1 MTNSNLTRVLANK
14 KWQVS
19 VCLLFLFTLL
29 SCEKEDKVMEEEL
42 TGSWRVEAAYYN
54 PAMDL
59 LKFLDTNNVL
69 TLNTDKSFDISK
81 DLIIQEGKWRIDKNI
96 DDESRLKLDFETSS
110 LKVDAVVKHDGAK
123 LTLMNY
129 KLVPDPNS
137 AFKDIEVT
145 LFNITLVKI
154 K

>member
-1 MTNSNLTRVLANK
+1 MTNSNLTRVLTNK

-19 VCLLFLFTLL
+19 VYLLFLFTLL

-54 PAMDL
+54 PSMDL

-69 TLNTDKSFDISK
+69 TLNADKTFEISK

-110 LKVDAVVKHDGAK
+110 LKVDAVVKHDGTK

-129 KLVPDPNS
+129 KLVPDLNS

>member
-29 SCEKEDKVMEEEL
+29 SCDKEDKVMEEEL
-42 TGSWRVEAAYYN
+42 TGSWRVETAYYN
-54 PAMDL
+54 PAMEL
-59 LKFLDTNNVL
+59 IKFLDTNNVL
-69 TLNTDKSFDISK
+69 ILNTDKTFDISK
-81 DLIIQEGKWRIDKNI
+81 DMINQKGKWRIDKNI

-110 LKVDAVVKHDGAK
+110 LKVDAVIKHDGAK
-123 LTLMNY
+123 LILTNY
-129 KLVPDPNS
+129 KIVPDPNS
-137 AFKDIEVT
+137 ALKDKEIT
-145 LFNITLVKI
+145 LFNITLVKT

>member
-1 MTNSNLTRVLANK
+1 M
-14 KWQVS
+14 
-19 VCLLFLFTLL
+19 
-29 SCEKEDKVMEEEL
+29 EKEL

-54 PAMDL
+54 PSMDL

-69 TLNTDKSFDISK
+69 TLNADKTFDISK

-110 LKVDAVVKHDGAK
+110 LKVDAVVKHDGTK